1 MQLLQRGRVAKW
13 TKERLDTLTTIEL
26 RQLLANAER
35 LQETDVAALC
45 SELLGGRPRGLATV
59 RRQRPNGVRRLVAR
73 GKAFEMRGATVQSRI
88 YSRSGVRAEDDTI
101 IFAIPA
107 EDVQHSDTATTNSC
121 CLWAPNTDG
130 AHPWSDKP
138 GGQER
143 LAHCVLALA
152 RGHAEGMLV
161 YGKGPE
167 GAPAAKSAGVD
178 ADHVL
183 NLKIEKR
190 GEEYW
195 ATWPEVRRTTV
206 TTMS

>member
-35 LQETDVAALC
+35 LQETEVATLC
-45 SELLGGRPRGLATV
+45 SELLGGRPRGLATP
-59 RRQRPNGVRRLVAR
+59 RKQRPNGVRRLVAR
-73 GKAFEMRGATVQSRI
+73 GKAFEMRGATVQSRT

-101 IFAIPA
+101 IFAIPS
-107 EDVQHSDTATTNSC
+107 EDVQHVESATSSSC
-121 CLWAPNTDG
+121 RLWAPNTDG

-143 LAHCVLALA
+143 LAHCALALA

-161 YGKGPE
+161 YGKGPA
-167 GAPAAKSAGVD
+167 GAAKSAGVD
-178 ADHVL
+178 VDRVL